1 MGHPVAISL
10 NKLELSPFR
19 FESMRFAI
27 KSVTSLYGSS
37 CLSVGRSVG
46 WAGCYTFMLFR
57 STCLCAYLLIL
68 AISVS
73 SLSERAQKI
82 HR

>member
-1 MGHPVAISL
+1 MGHPVAISV

-46 WAGCYTFMLFR
+46 WAGSYTPVL
-57 STCLCAYLLIL
+57 
-68 AISVS
+68 
-73 SLSERAQKI
+73 LSEHLFMCIPANFSHFCVEFI
-82 HR
+82 